1 MKHQG
6 SAFLE
11 AQATGPLDSTAKAC
25 EVAQRQKPELTQL
38 QYFARAA
45 KTLDMLN
52 ERNRAWQE
60 KIANKPICSTKPAE
74 EPEPEPQPQPEDED
88 IVMDYSPETIN
99 SESSEDKDV
108 VMEDYKP
115 EPEVVTVSLTRDF
128 EYMTCDD
135 FYYSEMW
142 FTTDLRFKRTSLNSV
157 GVPKDGAL
165 STHKSKT
172 DNVGSVKSPLPIHT
186 RRRGMMDILSEPPGY
201 SEAQDDY
208 NIQRLEQLCLPRWH
222 ERIHS
227 TVIRPE
233 RPEFAEIFL
242 KGKKA
247 NPNWTRAVELIYNA
261 INCSSSEQTQELQ
274 EQELE
279 QRRPET
285 GNWKYKLA
293 SLFVKYGPP
302 NESTVLPE
310 PLFLTPLEFFLEDL
324 DAFVYPDDIARPVL
338 SAIALILYDQ
348 ECSGQTPRTR
358 SATTHLQQ
366 CSPLRSSQEQRELS
380 NAFKHLLEHMF
391 LIDYQ
396 LYEFG
401 SHLPPS
407 DQKYFRHTSTE
418 GLIPDYLNPLARYI
432 TQFAGRIRNGQLPP
446 LYEWRAL
453 AARLLPI
460 STNSEFAPEIA
471 LILHN
476 YHTHRTERVLYPR
489 PDGKETDDPKLTG
502 YTGILRELIADVPTK
517 GPDRLLRKLSLDVQI
532 FSHTHYVDDFRIRHL
547 PHTPLRPNKNRTPAV
562 GSTVPFIPMVAK
574 LEINTPAFYKTH
586 RDGYTIAEK
595 KTSIPK
601 KTWFSH
607 LYYMGIPPMGP
618 KRRGF
623 VTFDTRLM
631 NGNTTSPTVKEK
643 RFGEMFE
650 YTDEQLERK
659 WRSAKEFAR
668 GWNDAHKKNAA
679 ESECGPGCSTRRE
692 EETKQSVNLPGYYP
706 YAPRFMYSD
715 RDGPYDYELRNP
727 QSPPVF

>member
-1 MKHQG
+1 
-6 SAFLE
+6 
-11 AQATGPLDSTAKAC
+11 
-25 EVAQRQKPELTQL
+25 
-38 QYFARAA
+38 
-45 KTLDMLN
+45 
-52 ERNRAWQE
+52 
-60 KIANKPICSTKPAE
+60 
-74 EPEPEPQPQPEDED
+74 
-88 IVMDYSPETIN
+88 
-99 SESSEDKDV
+99 
-108 VMEDYKP
+108 
-115 EPEVVTVSLTRDF
+115 
-128 EYMTCDD
+128 
-135 FYYSEMW
+135 
-142 FTTDLRFKRTSLNSV
+142 
-157 GVPKDGAL
+157 
-165 STHKSKT
+165 
-172 DNVGSVKSPLPIHT
+172 
-186 RRRGMMDILSEPPGY
+186 MDILSEPPGY
-201 SEAQDDY
+201 CEAQDDY

-222 ERIHS
+222 DPIYS

-233 RPEFAEIFL
+233 RPEFAEILL
-242 KGKKA
+242 KGRNA

-261 INCSSSEQTQELQ
+261 INCSSSEQIQELQ

-293 SLFVKYGPP
+293 SLFVKYGPL

-310 PLFLTPLEFFLEDL
+310 PLFLTQLDFFLKDL

-338 SAIALILYDQ
+338 SAIPLILYDQ

-358 SATTHLQQ
+358 SATTNFNNL
-366 CSPLRSSQEQRELS
+366 PEPPRSSQEQRELS

-401 SHLPPS
+401 PHFPPS
-407 DQKYFRHTSTE
+407 DQRYFRHTSTE
-418 GLIPDYLNPLARYI
+418 GLIPDYLNPLARYL
-432 TQFAGRIRNGQLPP
+432 TQFAGRIRNGQLPA

-460 STNSEFAPEIA
+460 STNSEFTPEIA

-489 PDGKETDDPKLTG
+489 PDGKEKDDPKLTG
-502 YTGILRELIADVPTK
+502 YTGILRELIADVSTK

-547 PHTPLRPNKNRTPAV
+547 PHNERRVPA
-562 GSTVPFIPMVAK
+562 SAIRSAAKACAKKYLSDDPKTELPPWAAQSLFIPMVAK

-595 KTSIPK
+595 KTSIQK
-601 KTWFSH
+601 KTWFSRP
-607 LYYMGIPPMGP
+607 YYMGIPPMGS

-659 WRSAKEFAR
+659 WRSAKGFAR

-679 ESECGPGCSTRRE
+679 ESECGPGCSTSSRD
-692 EETKQSVNLPGYYP
+692 ETKQSVIMPGYYP
-706 YAPRFMYSD
+706 YAPRFLYSD
-715 RDGPYDYELRNP
+715 RDGPSDYELQNP